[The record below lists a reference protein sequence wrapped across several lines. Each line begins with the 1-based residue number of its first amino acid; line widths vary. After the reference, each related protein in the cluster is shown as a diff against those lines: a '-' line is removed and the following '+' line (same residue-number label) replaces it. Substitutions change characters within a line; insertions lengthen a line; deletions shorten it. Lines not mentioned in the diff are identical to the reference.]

1 MAYLIHKTNGDI
13 LISLADGTLDNT
25 TGLTFVGRNYVGYGE
40 FQQENFVRL
49 LENFANDTRPENPL
63 EGQLWYD
70 TTDQILKYYN
80 GSTFKPISNTTAG
93 ASAPTNTVVGD
104 AWWDSENNQ
113 FRVWN
118 GTQWKVIGPVSLAD
132 LAAIRVNGSVVSTA
146 LLPRVNNTPGDSY
159 IIGSDLHVW
168 DGANWINVGAVKGP
182 KGDPGIQG
190 PQGERG
196 LPGAAGPTGPQGPQG
211 LRGIQGETGAK
222 GNPPTHEWD
231 NTELRFENAD
241 GSWGDFVDLKGEKG
255 DPGIGINLKGSVATE
270 SDLTDI
276 VGEAGDAY
284 IAADTKD
291 LVVWTGLSW
300 DNVGNIQGPTGP
312 TGPQGLRGL
321 TGATGAIGPQGPQ
334 GIQGPTG
341 ATGPI
346 GPSGPQGPVGPQ
358 GPTGSQGPQGVVGP
372 QGPQGVSISSA
383 TVNASGNLIITK
395 TDSTSLNAGSVI
407 GPTGAA
413 GPQGPAGTTSWNG
426 LTDIPQDFT
435 TSGTPEFAG
444 ITLPSL
450 TKSGTSGTGDIGQ
463 NDNLFGTVYATTF
476 SGTSTQALYADVA
489 ERFHADAEYT
499 PGTVVELGGSAEI
512 TAAVTEGS
520 EEVFGVI
527 STAPA
532 HLMNAG
538 AGTNA
543 THPAVAISGRVPV
556 RVIGTVRKGQRL
568 ISAGNGLARG
578 AERHEITGLNVIGRS
593 LENKS
598 SKDEGIVE
606 AIVRLNS

>member
-13 LISLADGTLDNT
+13 LISLADGTLDTT

-80 GSTFKPISNTTAG
+80 GSTFKPISNTTAA

-146 LLPRVNNTPGDSY
+146 LLPRTNNAPGDSY
-159 IIGSDLHVW
+159 IVSSDLHVW
-168 DGANWINVGAVKGP
+168 DGNNWINVGAVKGP

-222 GNPPTHEWD
+222 GNPPSHQW
-231 NTELRFENAD
+231 NSTELRFENTD
-241 GSWGDFVDLKGEKG
+241 GSWGDYVELKGDKG
-255 DPGIGINLKGSVATE
+255 DPGIGINLRGSVSTE
-270 SDLTDI
+270 SDLTGVTGDP
-276 VGEAGDAY
+276 GDAY

-291 LVVWTGLSW
+291 LVVWTGSSW
-300 DNVGNIQGPTGP
+300 DNVGNIQGPQ
-312 TGPQGLRGL
+312 GPQGEQGPKGDRGA
-321 TGATGAIGPQGPQ
+321 TGATGATGPQ

-341 ATGPI
+341 STGPI

-358 GPTGSQGPQGVVGP
+358 GPQGPQGIQGVVGP

-383 TVNASGNLIITK
+383 TVNSSGNLIIAR

-407 GPTGAA
+407 GPTGAT

-450 TKSGTSGTGDIGQ
+450 TKSGTSGTGNIGQ
-463 NDNLFGTVYATTF
+463 SDNLFGTVYATTF

-489 ERFHADAEYT
+489 ERFHADREYT
-499 PGTVVELGGSAEI
+499 PGTVVELGGPAEI

-556 RVIGTVRKGQRL
+556 RVVGAVRKGQRL

-598 SKDEGIVE
+598 SPDEGIVE

>member
-49 LENFANDTRPENPL
+49 LENFANDTRPDNPL

-80 GSTFKPISNTTAG
+80 GSTFKPISNTTAST
-93 ASAPTNTVVGD
+93 SAPTNTVVGD

-118 GTQWKVIGPVSLAD
+118 GTEWKVIGPVSLAD
-132 LAAIRVNGSVVSTA
+132 LAAIQVNGSVSSTT
-146 LLPRVNNTPGDSY
+146 LLPKANNTPGDSY
-159 IIGSDLHVW
+159 IVGSDLHVW
-168 DGANWINVGAVKGP
+168 DGNSWINVGAVKGP

-222 GNPPTHEWD
+222 GNPPSHSWSGTR
-231 NTELRFENAD
+231 LRFENSD
-241 GSWGDFVDLKGEKG
+241 GSMGDYVDLKGVKG
-255 DPGIGINLKGSVATE
+255 DPGIGINLKGSVGTE
-270 SDLTDI
+270 SDLAEIT
-276 VGEAGDAY
+276 GEPGDAY

-291 LVVWTGLSW
+291 LVVWTGSAW
-300 DNVGNIQGPTGP
+300 DNVGNIQGPQGE
-312 TGPQGLRGL
+312 TGPQGPKGDKGD
-321 TGATGAIGPQGPQ
+321 TGERGPQ
-334 GIQGPTG
+334 GIQGVQGPTG
-341 ATGPI
+341 STGPI
-346 GPSGPQGPVGPQ
+346 GPAGPQGPVGPQ
-358 GPTGSQGPQGVVGP
+358 GDRGLQGTQGVQGPVGP
-372 QGPQGVSISSA
+372 QGISISSA
-383 TVNASGNLIITK
+383 TVNGSGRLIITK
-395 TDSTSLNAGSVI
+395 TDSTSLDAGSVI
-407 GPTGAA
+407 GPKGDT

-426 LTDIPQDFT
+426 LTDIPQNFT
-435 TSGTPEFAG
+435 TSGTPTFAG

-450 TKSGTSGTGDIGQ
+450 TKSGDNGTGNIGQ
-463 NDNLFGTVYATTF
+463 SDNRFATIYGTTFDGVATT
-476 SGTSTQALYADVA
+476 AKYADVA
-489 ERFHADAEYT
+489 ERFHADREYT
-499 PGTVVELGGSAEI
+499 PGTVVALGGTAEI
-512 TAAVTEGS
+512 TAAVEEGS

-532 HLMNAG
+532 HLMNAA
-538 AGTNA
+538 AGSDA

-556 RVIGTVRKGQRL
+556 RVIGAVRKGQRL

-598 SKDEGIVE
+598 SLDEGIVE